1 MRVRQNNKIKC
12 SARTAVDNL
21 AKIQSTVVTIVL
33 VGGSGKVATIIKGN
47 GRVLIILTYKKNS
60 QLHQLSAVGSY
71 DVCCKELR
79 SLQ

>member
-1 MRVRQNNKIKC
+1 MEC

-47 GRVLIILTYKKNS
+47 GRVLIILTYKKKQS
-60 QLHQLSAVGSY
+60 TSSI
-71 DVCCKELR
+71 VCCKELCR
-79 SLQ
+79 LL